1 MEAVA
6 LTLHL
11 LRKASIYFQVTITF
25 AEVLIMEA
33 DLIGNVHI
41 ESCWINSM
49 AHFAN

>member
-41 ESCWINSM
+41 ESC
-49 AHFAN
+49 